1 MKYSVEGV
9 RMKTFLTLVGLGLF
23 SAAVVGCEA
32 NARVG
37 DPDNSTST
45 HTEVK
50 KTTTVT
56 PSGDTVKTETRIE
69 R

>member
-1 MKYSVEGV
+1 
-9 RMKTFLTLVGLGLF
+9 MKTLFTFIALGLF
-23 SAAVVGCEA
+23 SAAIVGCEA

-37 DPDNSTST
+37 DPDTTGTSS
-45 HTEVK
+45 HSEVK